1 MGASTELFIAA
12 PSLGSIVVS
21 ATLPQ
26 PTAPAARNTM
36 PSPPPASPK
45 SSSVTWEGAREGVTH
60 LSQPPYLP
68 NPEGGQTRGG
78 KEGLGSSWGVTG

>member
-1 MGASTELFIAA
+1 MGKQEGELGVGASTALFIAA

-36 PSPPPASPK
+36 PSPPC
-45 SSSVTWEGAREGVTH
+45 
-60 LSQPPYLP
+60 QPQIQLP
-68 NPEGGQTRGG
+68 
-78 KEGLGSSWGVTG
+78 